1 MKIFTMISVLSAFL
15 ALFTLNY
22 SEELNNNS
30 IDEGIFI
37 EGPISSLM
45 LKTANGCGV
54 GNFLIPLTGDSSQ
67 NILPALTA
75 LSYED
80 PKGYKIV
87 DTIPG
92 NAIKGLAFKRDE
104 WQENSSLISNEP
116 QYPYV
121 VISDIGMVSYF
132 IPDDFSPQ
140 DSEITKIEE
149 IAIPG
154 ISRVAHQIT
163 AEVSNPIVLLIDQ
176 APNDYLIKSYSYP
189 ALEEQFNFEFY
200 FEPEVFEVVE
210 DYLFVSGKDTN
221 GIYSLYHFSAVHDVL
236 YAKHELNEFAANAQ
250 ELLMIGDSV
259 YLLSSP
265 GDSLTM
271 LSTINLLNGNLS
283 QTVVY
288 AKSGAR
294 ATHNEFKDHKY
305 FTFQPLIDSLNG
317 FLEENILIL
326 DPVNNQIDTFLVNL
340 ELDYFK
346 HPVEVSQSFGFY
358 SLSWLGAKW
367 EVNSVDTFYINE
379 SGFDNIKL
387 PSESPADFINATY
400 GCWVS
405 VIEKEQEKI
414 KFEYFPNPATSEVTI
429 NLSGLTKGRQYKL
442 DVLDD
447 TGKIHHSCLLEAYQK
462 LQLPLETLPKGIY
475 FLNLD
480 TGKNLITKKLI
491 LQ

>member
-1 MKIFTMISVLSAFL
+1 MKLFTMISVLSAFL

-22 SEELNNNS
+22 SEELHTHAKE
-30 IDEGIFI
+30 EGISI
-37 EGPISSLM
+37 EGPISSAI

-54 GNFLIPLTGDSSQ
+54 GNFLIPLLGDTSQ
-67 NILPALTA
+67 AILPMLTA

-104 WQENSSLISNEP
+104 WQENSSLISNDP

-154 ISRVAHQIT
+154 IRRVAHQIT

-176 APNDYLIKSYSYP
+176 APNDYQITSYAYP
-189 ALEEQFNFEFY
+189 ALEEQFNFDFH

-210 DYLFVSGKDTN
+210 EDLFISGTDTN
-221 GIYSLYHFSAVHDVL
+221 GIYSLYHFSALQDTL
-236 YAKHELNEFAANAQ
+236 YAKHELNELAANAQ
-250 ELLMIGDSV
+250 ELLVIGDAV

-271 LSTINLLNGNLS
+271 LSTISTQSGSLS
-283 QTVVY
+283 QSIVY
-288 AKSGAR
+288 SESGAR

-305 FTFQPLIDSLNG
+305 FTFQPLVDSSNG

-326 DPVNNQIDTFLVNL
+326 DPLNNQLDTFLVNL

-346 HPVEVSQSFGFY
+346 NAGEVSQSFGFY
-358 SLSWLGAKW
+358 TLSWVGAKW
-367 EVNSVDTFYINE
+367 ETNSPDTFYMNE

-387 PSESPADFINATY
+387 ASESPADFINATY

-405 VIEKEQEKI
+405 VIEKEKEKI
-414 KFEYFPNPATSEVTI
+414 KFEYFPNPASSEVTI
-429 NLSGLTKGRQYKL
+429 NLSGLTKGRAYKL
-442 DVLDD
+442 DVLDEA
-447 TGKIHHSCLLEAYQK
+447 GKIHHSCLLEAYQK
-462 LQLPLETLPKGIY
+462 LELPLEKLPKGIY